1 MKNRPRKLEELLTK
15 ILVNEYVIRLWIAT
29 LCHKYGK
36 MWRKERDSNPR
47 NLCRLTRLAVAHNRP
62 LCHLSPHILN
72 LTKWDYSH
80 QYLTTE
86 AKLTQ
91 NRLKFTPVEFFEDYS
106 AMTLSHITFTFGTRL
121 VDFGK
126 FGAYFDPISVLTPL
140 TVGHMIVQVLL
151 PVSYTH
157 LTLPTTPYV

>member
-1 MKNRPRKLEELLTK
+1 MNTQFVFELQLYAMNTEKL
-15 ILVNEYVIRLWIAT
+15 
-29 LCHKYGK
+29 
-36 MWRKERDSNPR
+36 WRKERDSNPR

-62 LCHLSPHILN
+62 LCHLSPHIVN

-91 NRLKFTPVEFFEDYS
+91 NRLKFTPVESFEDYS
-106 AMTLSHITFTFGTRL
+106 ATTLSHITFTFGSRL

-126 FGAYFDPISVLTPL
+126 FGAYFDSISVLTPP
-140 TVGHMIVQVLL
+140 TVGHMIVQVLRQRAHSTRSIKITNKL
-151 PVSYTH
+151 AHMSWRIKQWMNWIER
-157 LTLPTTPYV
+157 